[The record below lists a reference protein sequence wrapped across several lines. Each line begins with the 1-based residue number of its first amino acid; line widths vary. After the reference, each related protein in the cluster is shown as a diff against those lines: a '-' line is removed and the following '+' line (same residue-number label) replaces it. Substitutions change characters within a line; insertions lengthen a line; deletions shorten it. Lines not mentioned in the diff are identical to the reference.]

1 MINFLM
7 VLTLVGCFFVVKQ
20 AKRDVAQGQNVTRDN
35 LKWHESMGNGKLG
48 GRAVDDVIKNE
59 REPK

>member
-1 MINFLM
+1 M
-7 VLTLVGCFFVVKQ
+7 VLTLVGCFFVANQ
-20 AKRDVAQGQNVTRDN
+20 AKRDMEQGQNVTRDN